1 MTAEVTSIFAINSG
15 AEIVVEIK
23 LFEGENF
30 EKRKVI
36 LLARQYAELR
46 IHKGEIARESAEEL
60 LLEGEVCAAV
70 KRGMNILSYGACSEK
85 NMALKLSSKGFER
98 DIAFRAAKY
107 LVELGYINEGED
119 AVREAERCLKK
130 CWGIKRIAAALYEKG
145 YSESAVRLAIS
156 ELEEYDFTELCV
168 ALIERRFGEIPDG
181 REEQRKLFASLVRYG
196 HTPSDIK
203 KAFSIVAEKKS

>member
-1 MTAEVTSIFAINSG
+1 MTAEVTSISAINAG
-15 AEIVVEIK
+15 AEIVIEIK
-23 LFEGENF
+23 LIEGENF

-46 IHKGEIARESAEEL
+46 IHKGEIDRESAEEL

-70 KRGMNILSYGACSEK
+70 KRGMKILGYGACSEK
-85 NMALKLSSKGFER
+85 NMALKLRSKGFDK
-98 DIAFRAAKY
+98 DISLRASKY
-107 LVELGYINEGED
+107 LLELGYINEGED

-130 CWGIKRIAAALYEKG
+130 YWGIKRIAAVLYEKG

-168 ALIERRFGEIPDG
+168 ALIEKRFGEIPDG